1 MTHFNLSLMPS
12 PPARKAANYTSPS
25 MSTDHLNDEA
35 RATLRLPDEGR
46 INHINSEHWIGYTR
60 ATQILD
66 KMESLLAFPRKH
78 RMPNLLIVGD
88 TNNGK
93 TMIVRRFQEKH
104 KAYDNEEADAI
115 TLPVFVIQAPAVPDE
130 GRLYDE
136 MLTKLNAPFRFS
148 EKPSKK
154 LFQVIHILEQTT
166 TRMLVIDEIHNI
178 IAGNLSRQRAFL
190 NVLKNLC
197 NDLEVS
203 LIGVGTEDAFNAINT
218 DPQLAN
224 RFEPMTLPKWSM
236 NNDYLR
242 LLASFELMMP
252 LKAPSRLI
260 ERPLAEQILIMSEG
274 IIGEISS
281 VLSRAAIAAIENK
294 QEHITLK
301 TLKAINWI
309 QPSERKRQQL

>member
-1 MTHFNLSLMPS
+1 MPMTD
-12 PPARKAANYTSPS
+12 S
-25 MSTDHLNDEA
+25 MADDHLNAEA
-35 RATLRLPDEGR
+35 RAALRLSVEER
-46 INHINSEHWIGYTR
+46 IKYINTENWIGYTR
-60 ATQILD
+60 ASQILD
-66 KMESLLAFPRKH
+66 KMEYLLAFPRRH

-93 TMIVRRFQEKH
+93 TMIVRRFNERH

-136 MLTKLNAPFRFS
+136 MLVKLNAPFKFS

-154 LFQVIHILEQTT
+154 LFQVIHILQQTN

-190 NVLKNLC
+190 NVIKNLC
-197 NDLEVS
+197 NELEVS
-203 LIGVGTEDAFNAINT
+203 LVGVGTEDAFNAINT

-224 RFEPMTLPKWSM
+224 RFEPMTLPRWSM
-236 NNDYLR
+236 NDEYLR
-242 LLASFELMMP
+242 LLASFEKALP
-252 LKAPSRLI
+252 LSIPSGLI
-260 ERPLAEQILIMSEG
+260 RDSLAKQILIMSEG

-281 VLSRAAIAAIENK
+281 VLSRAAIEAIVNK
-294 QEHITLK
+294 QENITLK
-301 TLKAINWI
+301 TLKSIIWD
-309 QPSERKRQQL
+309 QPSERKRQRL